1 MLDIRV
7 GRVVKAWRHEE
18 ADSLYVEQVDVG
30 EAEPRTIC
38 SGLVNFV
45 PLHLLQDKK
54 VVVLA
59 NLKPRNMRGVK
70 SCGMLM
76 AASDASHENV
86 ELLVPPEDSL
96 PGERIWF
103 GSEEEKEN
111 QPAAATPNQSQW
123 VPSLSLSFCTAA
135 ADTDAATVGSNTNKN
150 EEEEEEEKKK
160 KDPDIIIKEAA
171 EMLDIRVGRVVK
183 AWRHEEADSLY
194 VEQVDVGEAEPRTIC
209 SGLVNFVPLH
219 LLQDKKVVVLANL
232 KPRNMR
238 GVKSCGM
245 LMAASDASHENVELL
260 VPPEDSLP
268 GERIWFGSE
277 EEKENQPAA
286 ATPNQIQKKKIWEL
300 VQPHL
305 KTDASCTAMLGLH
318 VMRTSAGNSK
328 ETGSTSFPPS
338 RTPLK
343 PKDFIIFYVGNC
355 GTLAY
360 FYYLTVITCYSK
372 YKICIMKEGELSKS
386 Q

>member
-1 MLDIRV
+1 MMVAMAVPTNTITTASYCAIAKVLR
-7 GRVVKAWRHEE
+7 GRGRALLLS
-18 ADSLYVEQVDVG
+18 SLSPPSSV
-30 EAEPRTIC
+30 TIC
-38 SGLVNFV
+38 NNHNQNNNNNNNGRRPS
-45 PLHLLQDKK
+45 PLTLSSF
-54 VVVLA
+54 A
-59 NLKPRNMRGVK
+59 RG
-70 SCGMLM
+70 
-76 AASDASHENV
+76 
-86 ELLVPPEDSL
+86 
-96 PGERIWF
+96 
-103 GSEEEKEN
+103 
-111 QPAAATPNQSQW
+111 QSQW

-286 ATPNQIQKKKIWEL
+286 ATPNQ
-300 VQPHL
+300 VP
-305 KTDASCTAMLGLH
+305 
-318 VMRTSAGNSK
+318 
-328 ETGSTSFPPS
+328 TSF
-338 RTPLK
+338 L
-343 PKDFIIFYVGNC
+343 
-355 GTLAY
+355 
-360 FYYLTVITCYSK
+360 
-372 YKICIMKEGELSKS
+372 
-386 Q
+386 

>member
-1 MLDIRV
+1 MVAMAVPTNTITTASYCAIAKVLR
-7 GRVVKAWRHEE
+7 GRGRALLLS
-18 ADSLYVEQVDVG
+18 SLSPPSSV
-30 EAEPRTIC
+30 TIC
-38 SGLVNFV
+38 NNHNQNNNNNNNGRLPS
-45 PLHLLQDKK
+45 PLTLSSF
-54 VVVLA
+54 A
-59 NLKPRNMRGVK
+59 RG
-70 SCGMLM
+70 
-76 AASDASHENV
+76 
-86 ELLVPPEDSL
+86 
-96 PGERIWF
+96 
-103 GSEEEKEN
+103 
-111 QPAAATPNQSQW
+111 QSQW

-150 EEEEEEEKKK
+150 EEEEEEEEKKK
-160 KDPDIIIKEAA
+160 KDPEIIIKEAA

-318 VMRTSAGNSK
+318 VMRTSAGAVV
-328 ETGSTSFPPS
+328 STS
-338 RTPLK
+338 LK
-343 PKDFIIFYVGNC
+343 NANI
-355 GTLAY
+355 
-360 FYYLTVITCYSK
+360 S
-372 YKICIMKEGELSKS
+372 
-386 Q
+386 

>member
-1 MLDIRV
+1 MMVAMAVPTNTITTASYCAIAKVLRSRGRALLLSSLSPSSVTLCNNHNQNNNNNNNGRLPSPLALSSFARGQSQWVPSFSFCTAAAADTDAATVGSNTNKNEEEEEKKKKDPEITIKEAAEMLDIRV

-18 ADSLYVEQVDVG
+18 ADSLYVEEVDVG

-103 GSEEEKEN
+103 GSE
-111 QPAAATPNQSQW
+111 
-123 VPSLSLSFCTAA
+123 
-135 ADTDAATVGSNTNKN
+135 D
-150 EEEEEEEKKK
+150 
-160 KDPDIIIKEAA
+160 
-171 EMLDIRVGRVVK
+171 
-183 AWRHEEADSLY
+183 
-194 VEQVDVGEAEPRTIC
+194 
-209 SGLVNFVPLH
+209 
-219 LLQDKKVVVLANL
+219 
-232 KPRNMR
+232 
-238 GVKSCGM
+238 
-245 LMAASDASHENVELL
+245 
-260 VPPEDSLP
+260 
-268 GERIWFGSE
+268 
-277 EEKENQPAA
+277 EKENQPAA

-318 VMRTSAGNSK
+318 VMRTSAGAVV
-328 ETGSTSFPPS
+328 STS
-338 RTPLK
+338 LK
-343 PKDFIIFYVGNC
+343 NANI
-355 GTLAY
+355 
-360 FYYLTVITCYSK
+360 S
-372 YKICIMKEGELSKS
+372 
-386 Q
+386 